1 RVAATKY
8 SCRTCVEK
16 TAVCSLKCVARSL
29 RAVFFFCGS
38 SAPCAWTRTFVS
50 KNRRSAT
57 IRLAVGDGDDPR
69 TARRDRT
76 CSSWED
82 DREDACPLRAT
93 ALRAGPRAPHLHESP
108 PASRCT
114 AGRAPAGWFPAERPP
129 ASPSRPACR
138 RPRGSDS
145 CTQFTCAHVVCQ
157 EAKGVREDMCPA
169 CARDASAAEIPIK
182 DRQVETC
189 MGVAFAEKRRRPR
202 NPQEFRG

>member
-1 RVAATKY
+1 MSSLKTTLHPEERAERTISASQNDSLWRRCRSIAARINSVVTWTTFACAYVATCCCTTSAGNPRRVAATKY

-82 DREDACPLRAT
+82 DRED
-93 ALRAGPRAPHLHESP
+93 
-108 PASRCT
+108 
-114 AGRAPAGWFPAERPP
+114 
-129 ASPSRPACR
+129 
-138 RPRGSDS
+138 
-145 CTQFTCAHVVCQ
+145 
-157 EAKGVREDMCPA
+157 
-169 CARDASAAEIPIK
+169 
-182 DRQVETC
+182 
-189 MGVAFAEKRRRPR
+189 
-202 NPQEFRG
+202 